1 MAFIWKVCRRPPAAM
16 MKRKMLK
23 RSYLAAGIKRRPIKG
38 NKAFYY
44 LITKMREI
52 KNAHLRIGAKHAVVV
67 TL

>member
-1 MAFIWKVCRRPPAAM
+1 MPPPPAPARCNDE
-16 MKRKMLK
+16 MKNAKK
-23 RSYLAAGIKRRPIKG
+23 KYLAAGIKRRPIKG

-52 KNAHLRIGAKHAVVV
+52 KNAQLRIGAKHAVVE